1 MYEPL
6 YSLFF
11 VCPFFSFFQHAIQQ
25 GCRNRGG
32 GTVGAHAPH
41 PQILSVQLTL
51 SQPEGADYVP
61 PPTLLHT
68 CPPRFSDIPTFLYRA
83 RISLHILSILDT
95 QPGQQKT
102 GFNLIFPCCKIRY
115 IPQSVYTRKFTVHK
129 LQYSKASRY
138 AASRC
143 ADIAGTRF

>member
-1 MYEPL
+1 MKTLLIYVTLNELNPHPQVKIPHEKNFMYEPL

-11 VCPFFSFFQHAIQQ
+11 LCVSLFFFLSTCYIA
-25 GCRNRGG
+25 GMSEPGG

-51 SQPEGADYVP
+51 SQPEGADYVL

-68 CPPRFSDIPTFLYRA
+68 CPPRFSDTPTFLYRA

-115 IPQSVYTRKFTVHK
+115 IP
-129 LQYSKASRY
+129 
-138 AASRC
+138 
-143 ADIAGTRF
+143 